1 MLHRLIYSCR
11 METYLLAAVLVLVFC
26 LLMLNTEPEAV
37 RLQGVAVIGGG
48 WFGSD
53 PTPDLKEIAGLRR

>member
-11 METYLLAAVLVLVFC
+11 METYLLAAILMLVFL
-26 LLMLNTEPEAV
+26 LLMLNTMPEAV
-37 RLQGVAVIGGG
+37 RLQSVAVIGGG

-53 PTPDLKEIAGLRR
+53 PAPDLKDIASLRR